1 MSQAQQRFNN
11 IHSCIHVWTLN
22 ISPNMFPGH
31 AIKHNCL
38 SFLQMR
44 KVRNTQSQLK
54 HWSFTWTTFSPG
66 NALVCAWCS
75 HIFQR
80 RPVLLACRE
89 VKHTEFPVEAP
100 RWEWLLRLSCTDW
113 IPLDGSP
120 SVWWWALA
128 QCLGE
133 RTNWPKGR
141 ATETTSINMNHYL
154 AFSSCQ
160 VHIYHIV
167 MVSCEVTPP
176 LKCVT
181 DIIYHRN
188 IPRGRQATDIRCKI
202 QNDILQWLQVGKH

>member
-1 MSQAQQRFNN
+1 MSQAHFNN
-11 IHSCIHVWTLN
+11 WDIHSCILVWTPN
-22 ISPNMFPGH
+22 ISLNMFPGH

-38 SFLQMR
+38 SFSKWENLGTL
-44 KVRNTQSQLK
+44 TQSHLK

-80 RPVLLACRE
+80 RPVPLACRE
-89 VKHTEFPVEAP
+89 AKHTEFPVEAP

-113 IPLDGSP
+113 ILLDGSP

-141 ATETTSINMNHYL
+141 ASETTSI
-154 AFSSCQ
+154 
-160 VHIYHIV
+160 
-167 MVSCEVTPP
+167 
-176 LKCVT
+176 
-181 DIIYHRN
+181 
-188 IPRGRQATDIRCKI
+188 
-202 QNDILQWLQVGKH
+202 